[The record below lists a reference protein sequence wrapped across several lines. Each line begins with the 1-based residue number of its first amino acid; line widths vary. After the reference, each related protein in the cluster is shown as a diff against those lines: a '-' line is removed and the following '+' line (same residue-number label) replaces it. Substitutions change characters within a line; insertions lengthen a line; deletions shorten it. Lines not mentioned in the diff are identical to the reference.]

1 MAQSNNK
8 RSWSTFP
15 TIIKFYEQ
23 GGYDGIGFMFS
34 KDDPFVG
41 IDIDHCI
48 QEGAL
53 TSLAEDVIETVNS
66 YTEYSPSG
74 DGIHII
80 AKGKLPLKGPG
91 TGRKN
96 VDIGLEVYRHGRYF
110 TFTGDSLDQVP
121 VEDRTEELKVLF
133 EKYLKEKPKPKRN
146 KTLLHSNEKILL
158 VYRMQNYGS
167 ECLIVK
173 VVHPLKIY
181 SRAC

>member
-1 MAQSNNK
+1 MNK
-8 RSWSTFP
+8 VD
-15 TIIKFYEQ
+15 I
-23 GGYDGIGFMFS
+23 DGIGFMFS

-96 VDIGLEVYRHGRYF
+96 VDIGWKYIDMDAILLSPLWIG
-110 TFTGDSLDQVP
+110 VP

-133 EKYLKEKPKPKRN
+133 EKYLKEKPKPERN